1 VIIPHSVVI
10 KSAGAEYGQGRK
22 MHWLSK
28 FFHGQKKT
36 VGSPAGRI
44 TASLMVRLMGSLI
57 LVIMALILCF
67 LVTLFVFY
75 LMGLLFSKY
84 FT

>member
-1 VIIPHSVVI
+1 VI
-10 KSAGAEYGQGRK
+10 KSAGTEYGQERE

-28 FFHGQKKT
+28 FFLSQEKT

-44 TASLMVRLMGSLI
+44 TASLMVRLMGSLF
-57 LVIMALILCF
+57 LVIMALVLCF
-67 LVTLFVFY
+67 LVTLLVFY
-75 LMGLLFSKY
+75 LIGLLFSKY

>member
-1 VIIPHSVVI
+1 MM
-10 KSAGAEYGQGRK
+10 KSAGTEYGQGLE
-22 MHWLSK
+22 MYWLSK
-28 FFHGQKKT
+28 FFPGRKKT
-36 VGSPAGRI
+36 VGSQADRI
-44 TASLMVRLMGSLI
+44 TALLIIRLMGSLF

-75 LMGLLFSKY
+75 LIGLLFSKY